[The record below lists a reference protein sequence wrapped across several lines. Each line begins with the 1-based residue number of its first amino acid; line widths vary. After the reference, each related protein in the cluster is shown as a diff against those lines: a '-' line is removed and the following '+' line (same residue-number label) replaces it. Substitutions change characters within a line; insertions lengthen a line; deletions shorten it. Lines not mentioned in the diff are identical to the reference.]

1 MLCAGPGSKT
11 LTKSSFVYIYVP
23 NLNLTMSNKH
33 YQKWL
38 LQMPVGFLLVGAGVI
53 VIMYSANK
61 RASDEWLIW
70 GLISATI
77 MTAGLGILGNAY
89 IHKVKSD
96 LIKKQRSRDNR
107 STFEEG

>member
-1 MLCAGPGSKT
+1 
-11 LTKSSFVYIYVP
+11 
-23 NLNLTMSNKH
+23 MSNKH

-77 MTAGLGILGNAY
+77 MTTGLGILGNAY

>member
-1 MLCAGPGSKT
+1 MP
-11 LTKSSFVYIYVP
+11 
-23 NLNLTMSNKH
+23 NKH
-33 YQKWL
+33 YHKWL
-38 LQMPVGFLLVGAGVI
+38 LQMPVGFLLVGAGII

-77 MTAGLGILGNAY
+77 ITAGLGILGNAY

-96 LIKKQRSRDNR
+96 LIRKQRSREHD
-107 STFEEG
+107 SPSEEG